1 MSSIFNTSTFQQYTA
16 PQSTT
21 MAPQAQSLLLSAKQ
35 RAENEYLAMKSEEA
49 FTWAMNARV
58 REIQNM
64 PEFRSLIMTHFSADM
79 RDYVLRKYSDEI
91 WLAASSIVNR
101 HNRQEIEK
109 LISSA
114 TNIAPSHTTT
124 LVQDSPAPTAVYVH
138 PVIQPAPVQEVIG
151 APVPA
156 PLPVAAPKAVAVA
169 QAPAAPR
176 KATKRAAVTPAPTK
190 KAAVTPAPSTTQEE
204 DVPETPAPTATQE
217 VVASETPS
225 AAATQEGDV
234 TPDPAPV
241 SAPKSASAVSSAAP
255 SQTKSTVVKKSKDA
269 TNHPVTDTLKKLYE
283 GRPDGDN
290 FYRGFKGSIVSHA
303 SHYKNNF
310 VNIEPPAIGGGV
322 LKFKMS
328 RTKRVQG
335 ENQKLEYT
343 FILAA
348 EYDDDGTA
356 LITVTDANG
365 KPAYTVQTSIKQL
378 WEDANELR
386 EICGELQGKLFGGQ
400 PRDNE

>member
-1 MSSIFNTSTFQQYTA
+1 MSSTFNTFQQYPA

-21 MAPQAQSLLLSAKQ
+21 MAPQTQSLLLSAKQ
-35 RAENEYLAMKSEEA
+35 RAENEFLTMKEEEA
-49 FTWAMNARV
+49 FVWAMNARA
-58 REIQNM
+58 REIQHM
-64 PEFRSLIMTHFSADM
+64 AEFRSLVVKHFSADM

-91 WLAASSIVNR
+91 WLAASSIVDR
-101 HNRQEIEK
+101 HNRQELEK
-109 LISSA
+109 LLISANS
-114 TNIAPSHTTT
+114 IAPSHAP
-124 LVQDSPAPTAVYVH
+124 VQVVNQDAPVQHVYLPAVAQPT
-138 PVIQPAPVQEVIG
+138 PVQEVIAAP
-151 APVPA
+151 APVPVQ
-156 PLPVAAPKAVAVA
+156 PVAAPKAVPVA
-169 QAPAAPR
+169 QAPAAVK
-176 KATKRAAVTPAPTK
+176 KAPKRAAVTHAPA
-190 KAAVTPAPSTTQEE
+190 
-204 DVPETPAPTATQE
+204 ATQE
-217 VVASETPS
+217 VVVEAVPA
-225 AAATQEGDV
+225 AAATQEGEV
-234 TPDPAPV
+234 TPDPAPAKTQT
-241 SAPKSASAVSSAAP
+241 SASSASAAAP
-255 SQTKSTVVKKSKDA
+255 TTSKSAVVKKSKDA

-310 VNIEPPAIGGGV
+310 VNIEPPAIGGGI

-348 EYDDDGTA
+348 EYDDEGTA

-365 KPAYTVQTSIKQL
+365 KPAYSVQTSIKQL

-386 EICGELQGKLFGGQ
+386 DICGELQGKLFGGQ